1 MPGVQRKQFLRDIRA
16 GRSPYQKVTTPSGTY
31 LVGGAS
37 GMATLLTPTSTGGQV
52 TKDGAEVAAAPKL
65 GDPKDWAYRDFGVGG
80 DKFKSYQKVYPA
92 IKSLMKAE
100 NTPGLYADI
109 YSSAEDKIAQMEAQK
124 KRLATEYGG
133 GKLSEGEA
141 RRMGVQSKQ
150 LWDETKVGIKSAEET
165 AKYQEKLAGTKLM
178 QDLWANQANEQVK
191 MNTAALGMAGGTAN
205 IAAQTNLINA
215 GLAFDARNSALERA
229 HKLELAK
236 IEADAKNKFG
246 IKDAFSIVGAAVS
259 AIGLLTGNPLGG
271 LGLLSSSGSNNKT
284 SNYQMAL
291 PENMEFNAPSL
302 YSGANFNY
310 F

>member
-1 MPGVQRKQFLRDIRA
+1 
-16 GRSPYQKVTTPSGTY
+16 
-31 LVGGAS
+31 
-37 GMATLLTPTSTGGQV
+37 
-52 TKDGAEVAAAPKL
+52 
-65 GDPKDWAYRDFGVGG
+65 
-80 DKFKSYQKVYPA
+80 
-92 IKSLMKAE
+92 
-100 NTPGLYADI
+100 
-109 YSSAEDKIAQMEAQK
+109 
-124 KRLATEYGG
+124 
-133 GKLSEGEA
+133 
-141 RRMGVQSKQ
+141 
-150 LWDETKVGIKSAEET
+150 
-165 AKYQEKLAGTKLM
+165 
-178 QDLWANQANEQVK
+178 
-191 MNTAALGMAGGTAN
+191 
-205 IAAQTNLINA
+205 
-215 GLAFDARNSALERA
+215 LERA